1 MYLKKL
7 KMVGFKSFIN
17 PTEIEFTNKITG
29 VVGPNGSGKSNIV
42 DAIRWVLG
50 EQSVKSLRGD
60 GSMSDVIFSG
70 SKSRKPAS
78 FASVELV
85 FDNKDRY
92 LNMDSDDVLI
102 KRTIYKSG
110 ENEYQINNA
119 KCRLK
124 DITDLF
130 TDTGASKESFN
141 IISQGDIGN
150 ILSSK
155 AEDRRIIFEDA
166 AGVLKY
172 KKRKEE
178 AFRKLS
184 KTNDNLVRVNDII
197 LENEER
203 LAPLKEQSDKAK
215 IYIKNKEELESKE
228 VALIVSDIDEYNYT
242 YKDSKEKIEELKSK
256 ISEILSNS
264 STEQAKIEE
273 IKTKINDLN
282 NDLYLKQQEL
292 VKVSTNVERLSGEKN
307 LKLERSKYE
316 ADDIKLHDNILS
328 LKEQLLSIDNE
339 IDILN
344 KNLKID
350 EDSNN
355 NLSKELESISLEID
369 KLDKHKAITINNL
382 NSKIRERETLKSKK
396 TALENEIEN
405 NSLLPYAVRNILNNP
420 KLLGI
425 EGVVGKLFETEEKYV
440 LPIDTALGFSASNII
455 TETEKNAEDAVDY
468 LKSNKL
474 GRATFY
480 PLSVIKAKNI
490 DLESYNKIKFDDSF
504 VDIASN
510 LIKYDMKYK
519 NVMQYLLGNVI
530 VMKDLESAN
539 RISKVINNKYKI
551 VTLDGDIVSP
561 GGSITGG
568 SIKNKNSIL
577 NSKYELEE
585 IIQKLNKS
593 TEELTILEDNINVID
608 EKYSNLD
615 KKKNDILVKINS
627 NSIILKDRNNK
638 MEELN
643 LRKASITSELNSNM
657 NVVNNVLTNEEEEIL
672 NKYYE
677 ENLKKE
683 NLSVEIEEIVKKL
696 DKTKDELSTYETN
709 LKIDN
714 GDYNKY
720 QDELKKNEIL
730 VSKLDVKLDNLLN
743 ILSEDYSITYEKA
756 KANYILEDDKEET
769 RDKVNK
775 LKREIRA
782 LGEVNVSSIEEYEKV
797 NERYTFLNSQ
807 REDLLKAK
815 DMLLDIINQMDEVM
829 KEKLIETF
837 KLVQVE
843 FKNTFRKLFGGGDAE
858 LKMTDPNNLLETGID
873 IIALPPGKKLT
884 SISLLS
890 GGEKTLTAI
899 ALLFAILRVRPVPF
913 CVLDE
918 VEAALDEVN
927 VDNFGKYLS
936 EYKDKTE
943 FIVITHKKKT
953 MEYADVLY
961 GITMQESGVSKL
973 VSVKLEKI
981 KKKKKVCLTYFF

>member
-7 KMVGFKSFIN
+7 KMIGFKSFIN
-17 PTEIEFTNKITG
+17 PTEIEFTSKITG

-70 SKSRKPAS
+70 SKTRKGAS
-78 FASVELV
+78 FATVILT
-85 FDNKDRY
+85 FDNTDRY
-92 LNMDSDDVLI
+92 LKIDSDEVLI

-119 KCRLK
+119 KCS
-124 DITDLF
+124 
-130 TDTGASKESFN
+130 SKESFN

-197 LENEER
+197 MENEER

-256 ISEILSNS
+256 ISEVLSNS

-273 IKTKINDLN
+273 IKTKINNLN
-282 NDLYLKQQEL
+282 NELYIKQQDL

-307 LKLERSKYE
+307 LKIERSKYE
-316 ADDIKLHDNILS
+316 SDDLKLHDNILS

-339 IDILN
+339 IDLLN
-344 KNLKID
+344 KNLEID
-350 EDSNN
+350 EKNN
-355 NLSKELESISLEID
+355 KELSKELEMISSNLD
-369 KLDKHKAITINNL
+369 KLDKNKAVTINEL
-382 NSKIRERETLKSKK
+382 NTKIREREILKSKK
-396 TALENEIEN
+396 NSLENEIEN
-405 NSLLPYAVRNILNNP
+405 NTLLPYGVRNVLNNP
-420 KLLGI
+420 KLIGI
-425 EGVVGKLFETEEKYV
+425 EGVVGKLFETEEKFV
-440 LPIDTALGFSASNII
+440 LPIDTALGFTASNII
-455 TETEKNAEDAVDY
+455 TNTVENAEDAVKY
-468 LKSNKL
+468 LKSNNL
-474 GRATFY
+474 GKATFY
-480 PLSVIKAKNI
+480 PLSVIKARNI
-490 DLESYNKIKFDDSF
+490 DSESYEKIKFDDNF
-504 VDIASN
+504 IDIASN
-510 LIKYDMKYK
+510 LIKYDIKYK
-519 NVMQYLLGNVI
+519 NVMQNLLGNVI
-530 VMKDLESAN
+530 VMKDLQSAN
-539 RISKVINNKYKI
+539 KISKLINNKYKI
-551 VTLDGDIVSP
+551 VTLDGDIVNP

-568 SIKNKNSIL
+568 SNKNKNSIL
-577 NSKYELEE
+577 NIKYELEDV
-585 IIQKLNKS
+585 IQKINKNQND
-593 TEELTILEDNINVID
+593 LAILEDNINVID
-608 EKYSNLD
+608 GKYSLLD
-615 KKKNDILVKINS
+615 KKKNEILIKINS
-627 NSIILKDRNNK
+627 NSILLKERNNK
-638 MEELN
+638 KEELN
-643 LRKASITSELNSNM
+643 IRKESINSELTSNL
-657 NVVNNVLTNEEEEIL
+657 NVINNVLTNEEEEVI

-683 NLSVEIEEIVKKL
+683 KLEVEIDELYKNIEKI
-696 DKTKDELSTYETN
+696 KDELSTYETN

-720 QDELKKNEIL
+720 QDELKKNEII

-769 RDKVNK
+769 RDKVNR

-807 REDLLKAK
+807 KEDLLNAK

-829 KEKLIETF
+829 KEKLLETF

-843 FKNTFRKLFGGGDAE
+843 FKDTFKKLFGGGDAE
-858 LKMTDPNNLLETGID
+858 LKLTDPNNLLETGID

-899 ALLFAILRVRPVPF
+899 ALLFSILKIRPVPF

-973 VSVKLEKI
+973 VSVKLEEI
-981 KKKKKVCLTYFF
+981 K

>member
-350 EDSNN
+350 EDSNS

-683 NLSVEIEEIVKKL
+683 KLSVEIEEIVKKL

-829 KEKLIETF
+829 KEKLVETF

-973 VSVKLEKI
+973 VSVKLEEI
-981 KKKKKVCLTYFF
+981 KQ

>member
-17 PTEIEFTNKITG
+17 PTEIEFTNEITG

-42 DAIRWVLG
+42 DAVRWVLG

-70 SKSRKPAS
+70 SKTRKPAS
-78 FASVELV
+78 FASVQLT
-85 FDNKDRY
+85 FDNSDKY
-92 LNMDSDDVLI
+92 LNIDTDEVLI

-178 AFRKLS
+178 ALRKLS

-197 LENEER
+197 MENEER

-215 IYIKNKEELESKE
+215 VYVKDKEELESKE
-228 VALIVSDIDEYNYT
+228 IALIVSDIDEFNIT

-256 ISEILSNS
+256 ISEVLSTS
-264 STEQAKIEE
+264 SIEQAKIEE
-273 IKTKINDLN
+273 IKTKVN
-282 NDLYLKQQEL
+282 NLTQDLYNKQQEL
-292 VKVSTNVERLSGEKN
+292 IKVSANVERYQGEKN
-307 LKLERSKYE
+307 LVNERSKYE
-316 ADDIKLHDNILS
+316 SDNMKLHDNILS

-339 IDILN
+339 IDSLTKTLEIDDNNNKDLS
-344 KNLKID
+344 KNLD
-350 EDSNN
+350 EIVG
-355 NLSKELESISLEID
+355 ELD
-369 KLDKHKAITINNL
+369 KLDKQKASTINNL
-382 NSKIRERETLKSKK
+382 NSKIREISVLKSKK
-396 TALENEIEN
+396 ESLENEIEN
-405 NSLLPYAVRNILNNP
+405 NSLLPYAVRNVINNP

-440 LPIDTALGFSASNII
+440 LPIDTALGYSSSYIV
-455 TETEKNAEDAVDY
+455 TENESNAEDAVSY
-468 LKSNKL
+468 LKENKL

-480 PLSVIKAKNI
+480 PLSVIKARNI
-490 DLESYNKIKFDDSF
+490 DLESYNKIKFDDNF
-504 VDIASN
+504 VDVASN

-519 NVMQYLLGNVI
+519 NIMQNLLGNVI
-530 VMKDLESAN
+530 VMKDLNSADK
-539 RISKVINNKYKI
+539 ISKVINNKYKI
-551 VTLDGDIVSP
+551 VTLDGDIVNP

-568 SIKNKNSIL
+568 SVKSKSSIL

-585 IIQKLNKS
+585 VIQKLSKNQND
-593 TEELTILEDNINVID
+593 LTILEDSINIID
-608 EKYSNLD
+608 EKYSGLD
-615 KKKNDILVKINS
+615 KKKNDILSSINT
-627 NSIILKDRNNK
+627 NSILLKERNNK
-638 MEELN
+638 KDELN
-643 LRKASITSELNSNM
+643 IKKASIMSELKANENTI
-657 NVVNNVLTNEEEEIL
+657 NNILSNEEEEIL

-677 ENLKKE
+677 EKQKQDNL
-683 NLSVEIEEIVKKL
+683 NIEIEELLKTI
-696 DKTKDELSTYETN
+696 DKTKTELETYETN
-709 LKIDN
+709 LKVDN

-720 QDELKKNEIL
+720 QDELKKNEIT

-756 KANYILEDDKEET
+756 KANYILEDDKERVRTE
-769 RDKVNK
+769 VNK
-775 LKREIRA
+775 LKREIRS

-807 REDLLKAK
+807 KDDLLHAK
-815 DMLLDIINQMDEVM
+815 DMLLDIIDQMDEIM
-829 KEKLIETF
+829 REKFVETF

-843 FKNTFRKLFGGGDAE
+843 FKDIFRKLFGGGDAE
-858 LKMTDPNNLLETGID
+858 LKLTDPNNILETGIE
-873 IIALPPGKKLT
+873 IVALPPGKKLT

-899 ALLFAILRVRPVPF
+899 ALLFSILKIRPVPF
-913 CVLDE
+913 CILDE

-936 EYKDKTE
+936 SYKDKTE
-943 FIVITHKKKT
+943 FIIITHKKKT

-973 VSVKLEKI
+973 VSVKLEEI
-981 KKKKKVCLTYFF
+981 K

>member
-683 NLSVEIEEIVKKL
+683 KLSVEIEEIVKKL

-973 VSVKLEKI
+973 VSVKLEEI
-981 KKKKKVCLTYFF
+981 K

>member
-1 MYLKKL
+1 MYLKSIKSH
-7 KMVGFKSFIN
+7 GFKSFADV
-17 PTEIEFTNKITG
+17 IELDIKDGITG

-42 DAIRWVLG
+42 DAVKWVLG
-50 EQSVKSLRGD
+50 EQSLKALRGANN
-60 GSMSDVIFSG
+60 MSDIIFAG
-70 SKSRKPAS
+70 SKSRNAMNR
-78 FASVELV
+78 AYVALT
-85 FDNKDRY
+85 FDNSDHY
-92 LNMDSDDVLI
+92 LNTEYDTVEI
-102 KRTIYKSG
+102 KRVLYKTG
-110 ENEYQINNA
+110 DNEYYINNA
-119 KCRLK
+119 KARLK

-130 TDTGASKESFN
+130 IDSGAGKESFN

-197 LENEER
+197 MENEER

-256 ISEILSNS
+256 ISEVLSNS

-273 IKTKINDLN
+273 IKTKINNLN
-282 NDLYLKQQEL
+282 NELYIKQQDL

-307 LKLERSKYE
+307 LKIERSKYE
-316 ADDIKLHDNILS
+316 SDDLKLHDNILS

-339 IDILN
+339 IDLLN
-344 KNLKID
+344 KNLEID
-350 EDSNN
+350 EKNN
-355 NLSKELESISLEID
+355 KELSKELEMISSNLD
-369 KLDKHKAITINNL
+369 KLDKNKAVTINEL
-382 NSKIRERETLKSKK
+382 NTKIREREILKSKK
-396 TALENEIEN
+396 NSLENEIEN
-405 NSLLPYAVRNILNNP
+405 NTLLPYGVRNVLNNP
-420 KLLGI
+420 KLIGI
-425 EGVVGKLFETEEKYV
+425 EGVVGKLFETEEKFV
-440 LPIDTALGFSASNII
+440 LPIDTALGFTASNII
-455 TETEKNAEDAVDY
+455 TNTVENAEDAVKY
-468 LKSNKL
+468 LKSNNL
-474 GRATFY
+474 GKATFY
-480 PLSVIKAKNI
+480 PLSVIKARNI
-490 DLESYNKIKFDDSF
+490 DSESYEKIKFDDNF
-504 VDIASN
+504 IDIASN
-510 LIKYDMKYK
+510 LIKYDIKYK
-519 NVMQYLLGNVI
+519 NVMQNLLGNVI
-530 VMKDLESAN
+530 VMKDLQSAN
-539 RISKVINNKYKI
+539 KISKLINNKYKI
-551 VTLDGDIVSP
+551 VTLDGDIVNP

-568 SIKNKNSIL
+568 SNKNKNSIL
-577 NSKYELEE
+577 NIKYELEDV
-585 IIQKLNKS
+585 IQKINKNQND
-593 TEELTILEDNINVID
+593 LAILEDNINVID
-608 EKYSNLD
+608 GKYSLLD
-615 KKKNDILVKINS
+615 KKKNEILIKINS
-627 NSIILKDRNNK
+627 NSILLKERNNK
-638 MEELN
+638 KEELN
-643 LRKASITSELNSNM
+643 IRKESINSELTSNL
-657 NVVNNVLTNEEEEIL
+657 NVINNVLTNEEEEVI

-683 NLSVEIEEIVKKL
+683 KLEVEIDELYKNIEKI
-696 DKTKDELSTYETN
+696 KDELSTYETN

-720 QDELKKNEIL
+720 QDELKKNEII

-769 RDKVNK
+769 RDKVNR

-807 REDLLKAK
+807 KEDLLNAK

-829 KEKLIETF
+829 KEKLLETF

-843 FKNTFRKLFGGGDAE
+843 FKDTFKKLFGGGDAE
-858 LKMTDPNNLLETGID
+858 LKLTDPNNLLETGID

-899 ALLFAILRVRPVPF
+899 ALLFSILKIRPVPF

-973 VSVKLEKI
+973 VSVKLEEI
-981 KKKKKVCLTYFF
+981 K

>member
-17 PTEIEFTNKITG
+17 PTEIEFTNEITG

-42 DAIRWVLG
+42 DAVRWVLG

-70 SKSRKPAS
+70 SKTRKPAS
-78 FASVELV
+78 FASVQLT
-85 FDNKDRY
+85 FDNSDKY
-92 LNMDSDDVLI
+92 LNIDTDEVLI

-178 AFRKLS
+178 ALRKLS

-197 LENEER
+197 MENEER

-215 IYIKNKEELESKE
+215 IYVKDKEELESKE
-228 VALIVSDIDEYNYT
+228 IALIVSDIDEYNIT

-256 ISEILSNS
+256 ISEVLSTS
-264 STEQAKIEE
+264 SIEQAKIEE
-273 IKTKINDLN
+273 IKTKVNDLTQ
-282 NDLYLKQQEL
+282 DLYNKQQEL
-292 VKVSTNVERLSGEKN
+292 IKVSANVERYQGEKN
-307 LKLERSKYE
+307 LVNERSKYE
-316 ADDIKLHDNILS
+316 SDNMKLHDNILS

-339 IDILN
+339 IDSLTKTLEIDDNNNKDLS
-344 KNLKID
+344 KNLD
-350 EDSNN
+350 EIVG
-355 NLSKELESISLEID
+355 ELD
-369 KLDKHKAITINNL
+369 KLDKQKASTINNL
-382 NSKIRERETLKSKK
+382 NSKIREISILKSKK
-396 TALENEIEN
+396 ESLENEIEN
-405 NSLLPYAVRNILNNP
+405 NSLLPYAVRNVINNP

-440 LPIDTALGFSASNII
+440 LPIDTALGYSSSYIV
-455 TETEKNAEDAVDY
+455 TENESNAEDAVSY
-468 LKSNKL
+468 LKENKL

-480 PLSVIKAKNI
+480 PLSVIKARNI
-490 DLESYNKIKFDDSF
+490 DLESYNKIKFDDNF
-504 VDIASN
+504 VDVASN

-519 NVMQYLLGNVI
+519 NIMQNLLGNVI
-530 VMKDLESAN
+530 VMKDLNSAN
-539 RISKVINNKYKI
+539 KISKVINNKYKI
-551 VTLDGDIVSP
+551 VTLDGDIVNP

-568 SIKNKNSIL
+568 SVKSKSSIL

-585 IIQKLNKS
+585 VIQKLSKNQND
-593 TEELTILEDNINVID
+593 LTILEDSINIID
-608 EKYSNLD
+608 EKYSGLD
-615 KKKNDILVKINS
+615 KKKNDILSSINT
-627 NSIILKDRNNK
+627 NSILLKERNNK
-638 MEELN
+638 KDELN
-643 LRKASITSELNSNM
+643 IKKASIMSELKANENTI
-657 NVVNNVLTNEEEEIL
+657 NNVLSNEEEEIL

-677 ENLKKE
+677 EKQKQDNL
-683 NLSVEIEEIVKKL
+683 NIEIEELLKTI
-696 DKTKDELSTYETN
+696 DKTKTELETYETN

-720 QDELKKNEIL
+720 QDELKKNEIT

-743 ILSEDYSITYEKA
+743 ILCEDYSITYEKA
-756 KANYILEDDKEET
+756 KANYILEDDKERVRTE
-769 RDKVNK
+769 VNK
-775 LKREIRA
+775 LKREIRS

-807 REDLLKAK
+807 KDDLLHAK
-815 DMLLDIINQMDEVM
+815 DMLLDIIDQMDEIM
-829 KEKLIETF
+829 REKFVETF

-843 FKNTFRKLFGGGDAE
+843 FKDIFRKLFGGGDAE
-858 LKMTDPNNLLETGID
+858 LKLTDPNNILETGIE
-873 IIALPPGKKLT
+873 IVALPPGKKLT

-899 ALLFAILRVRPVPF
+899 ALLFSILKIRPVPF
-913 CVLDE
+913 CILDE

-936 EYKDKTE
+936 SYKDKTE
-943 FIVITHKKKT
+943 FIIITHKKKT

-973 VSVKLEKI
+973 VSVKLEEI
-981 KKKKKVCLTYFF
+981 K

>member
-7 KMVGFKSFIN
+7 KMIGFKSFIN
-17 PTEIEFTNKITG
+17 PTEIEFTSKITG

-70 SKSRKPAS
+70 SKTRKGAS
-78 FASVELV
+78 FATVILT
-85 FDNKDRY
+85 FDNTDRY
-92 LNMDSDDVLI
+92 LKIDSDEVLI

-124 DITDLF
+124 DILDLF

-184 KTNDNLVRVNDII
+184 KTNDNLIRVNDII
-197 LENEER
+197 MENEER

-256 ISEILSNS
+256 ISEVLSNS

-273 IKTKINDLN
+273 IKAKINNLN
-282 NDLYLKQQEL
+282 NELYIKQQDL

-307 LKLERSKYE
+307 LKIERSKYE
-316 ADDIKLHDNILS
+316 SDDLKLHDNILS

-339 IDILN
+339 IDLLN
-344 KNLKID
+344 KNLEID
-350 EDSNN
+350 EKNN
-355 NLSKELESISLEID
+355 KELSKELEMISSNLD
-369 KLDKHKAITINNL
+369 KLDKNKAVTINEL
-382 NSKIRERETLKSKK
+382 NTKIREREILKSKK
-396 TALENEIEN
+396 NSLENEIEN
-405 NSLLPYAVRNILNNP
+405 NTLLPYGVRNVLNNP
-420 KLLGI
+420 KLIGI
-425 EGVVGKLFETEEKYV
+425 EGVVGKLFETEEKFV
-440 LPIDTALGFSASNII
+440 LPIDTALGFTASNII
-455 TETEKNAEDAVDY
+455 TNTVENAEDAVKY
-468 LKSNKL
+468 LKSNNL
-474 GRATFY
+474 GKATFY
-480 PLSVIKAKNI
+480 PLSVIKARNI
-490 DLESYNKIKFDDSF
+490 DSESYEKIKFDDNF
-504 VDIASN
+504 IDIASN
-510 LIKYDMKYK
+510 LIKYDIKYK
-519 NVMQYLLGNVI
+519 NVMQNLLGNVI
-530 VMKDLESAN
+530 VMKDLQSAN
-539 RISKVINNKYKI
+539 KISKLINNKYKI
-551 VTLDGDIVSP
+551 VTLDGDIVNP

-568 SIKNKNSIL
+568 SNKNKNSIL
-577 NSKYELEE
+577 NIKYELEDV
-585 IIQKLNKS
+585 IQKINKNQND
-593 TEELTILEDNINVID
+593 LTILEDNINVID
-608 EKYSNLD
+608 GKYSSLD
-615 KKKNDILVKINS
+615 KKKNEILIKINS
-627 NSIILKDRNNK
+627 NSILLKERNNK
-638 MEELN
+638 KEELN
-643 LRKASITSELNSNM
+643 IRKESINSELTSNL
-657 NVVNNVLTNEEEEIL
+657 NVINNVLTNEEEEVI

-683 NLSVEIEEIVKKL
+683 KLEVEIDELYKNIEKI
-696 DKTKDELSTYETN
+696 KDELSTYETN

-720 QDELKKNEIL
+720 QDELKKNEII

-769 RDKVNK
+769 RDKVNR

-807 REDLLKAK
+807 KEDLLHAK

-829 KEKLIETF
+829 KEKLLETF
-837 KLVQVE
+837 ILVQVE
-843 FKNTFRKLFGGGDAE
+843 FKDTFKKLFGGGDAE
-858 LKMTDPNNLLETGID
+858 LKLTDPNNLLETGID

-899 ALLFAILRVRPVPF
+899 ALLFSILKIRPVPF

-973 VSVKLEKI
+973 VSVKLEEI
-981 KKKKKVCLTYFF
+981 K

>member
-17 PTEIEFTNKITG
+17 PTEIEFTDRITG

-42 DAIRWVLG
+42 DAVRWVLG

-60 GSMSDVIFSG
+60 GAMSDVIFSG
-70 SKSRKPAS
+70 SKTRNAAS
-78 FASVELV
+78 FAAVQLT
-85 FDNKDRY
+85 FDNTDRY
-92 LNMDSDDVLI
+92 LAIDCDEVLI

-124 DITDLF
+124 DIIDLF

-178 AFRKLS
+178 ALRKLS

-215 IYIKNKEELESKE
+215 IYIKNKEQLENIE
-228 VALIVSDIDEYNYT
+228 VALVVSDIDEYNFT
-242 YKDSKEKIEELKSK
+242 YKEAKEKIEELKSK
-256 ISEILSNS
+256 ISKILSTS

-273 IKTKINDLN
+273 IKTKINKLN

-292 VKVSTNVERLSGEKN
+292 VKVSANTEKLQGEKN
-307 LKLERSKYE
+307 LVSERSKYDS
-316 ADDIKLHDNILS
+316 DDLKLHNNILS
-328 LKEQLLSIDNE
+328 LKEELLNIENE
-339 IDILN
+339 IELVN
-344 KNLKID
+344 KNLEID
-350 EDSNN
+350 ESNN
-355 NLSKELESISLEID
+355 KELAKNLEDISNNITKLENE
-369 KLDKHKAITINNL
+369 KNSTITNL
-382 NSKIRERETLKSKK
+382 NSKIRELSVLKSRKE
-396 TALENEIEN
+396 TLENEIEN
-405 NSLLPYAVRNILNNP
+405 NTLLPAAVRSVINNP
-420 KLLGI
+420 KLMGI
-425 EGVVGKLFETEEKYV
+425 EGVLGKLFETDERYV
-440 LPIDTALGFSASNII
+440 LPIDTALGFASSYIVTNN
-455 TETEKNAEDAVDY
+455 TENAEEAVSY
-468 LKSNKL
+468 LKNNNL

-480 PLSVIKAKNI
+480 PLSVIKARNI
-490 DLESYNKIKFDDSF
+490 DLESYEKIKFDDNF

-510 LIKYDMKYK
+510 LIKYDIKYK
-519 NVMQYLLGNVI
+519 NVMQNLLGNVI
-530 VMKDLESAN
+530 VMKNLNSAN
-539 RISKVINNKYKI
+539 KISKVINNKYKI
-551 VTLDGDIVSP
+551 VTLDGDIVNP

-568 SIKNKNSIL
+568 SAKNKNSIL
-577 NSKYELEE
+577 NIRYDLEE
-585 IIQKLNKS
+585 VIKKISRLQN
-593 TEELTILEDNINVID
+593 ELSVLEDNINIID
-608 EKYSNLD
+608 EKYSSFNR
-615 KKKNDILVKINS
+615 KKNDLLSNINT
-627 NSIILKDRNNK
+627 NSLILKERNNK
-638 MEELN
+638 KEELE
-643 LRKASITSELNSNM
+643 LRKISINSELNSNQ
-657 NVVNNVLTNEEEEIL
+657 NTINNVLSNEEEEIL
-672 NKYYE
+672 NKYYQEKQKQE
-677 ENLKKE
+677 ELNI
-683 NLSVEIEEIVKKL
+683 EIEEIL
-696 DKTKDELSTYETN
+696 KTIEKTNDELSMYETN

-720 QDELKKNEIL
+720 QDELKKNEII

-743 ILSEDYSITYEKA
+743 ILNEDYSLTYEKA
-756 KANYILEDDKEET
+756 KASYILEEDKEIARNT
-769 RDKVNK
+769 VNK
-775 LKREIRA
+775 LKREIRS

-797 NERYTFLNSQ
+797 NERYTFLTTQ
-807 REDLLKAK
+807 KEDLLHAK
-815 DMLLDIINQMDEVM
+815 DMLLDIISQMDEVM
-829 KEKLIETF
+829 KERLLETF

-843 FKNTFRKLFGGGDAE
+843 FKDTFKKLFGGGDAE
-858 LKMTDPNNLLETGID
+858 LKFTDPNNLLETGID
-873 IIALPPGKKLT
+873 IVALPPGKKLT
-884 SISLLS
+884 SITLLS

-913 CVLDE
+913 CILDE

-936 EYKDKTE
+936 TYKDRTE
-943 FIVITHKKKT
+943 FIIITHKKKT

-973 VSVKLEKI
+973 VSVKLEDI
-981 KKKKKVCLTYFF
+981 K

>member
-973 VSVKLEKI
+973 VSVKLEEI
-981 KKKKKVCLTYFF
+981 KQ

>member
-490 DLESYNKIKFDDSF
+490 DLDSYNKIKFDDSF

-683 NLSVEIEEIVKKL
+683 KLSVEIEEIVKKL

-829 KEKLIETF
+829 KEKLVETF

-973 VSVKLEKI
+973 VSVKLEEI
-981 KKKKKVCLTYFF
+981 KQ

>member
-683 NLSVEIEEIVKKL
+683 KLSVEIEEIVKKL

-973 VSVKLEKI
+973 VSVKLEEI
-981 KKKKKVCLTYFF
+981 KQ

>member
-17 PTEIEFTNKITG
+17 PTEIEFTNEITG

-42 DAIRWVLG
+42 DAVRWVLG

-70 SKSRKPAS
+70 SKTRKPAS
-78 FASVELV
+78 FASVQLT
-85 FDNKDRY
+85 FDNSDKY
-92 LNMDSDDVLI
+92 LNIDTDEVLI

-178 AFRKLS
+178 ALRKLS

-197 LENEER
+197 MENEER

-215 IYIKNKEELESKE
+215 IYVKDKEELESKE
-228 VALIVSDIDEYNYT
+228 IALIVSDIDEFNIT

-256 ISEILSNS
+256 ISEVLSTS
-264 STEQAKIEE
+264 SIEQAKIEE
-273 IKTKINDLN
+273 IKTKVNDLTQ
-282 NDLYLKQQEL
+282 DLYNKQQEL
-292 VKVSTNVERLSGEKN
+292 IKVSANVERYQGEKN
-307 LKLERSKYE
+307 LVNERSKYE
-316 ADDIKLHDNILS
+316 SDNMKLHDNILS

-339 IDILN
+339 IDSLTKTLEIDDNNNKDLS
-344 KNLKID
+344 KNLD
-350 EDSNN
+350 EIVG
-355 NLSKELESISLEID
+355 ELD
-369 KLDKHKAITINNL
+369 KLDKQKASTINNL
-382 NSKIRERETLKSKK
+382 NSKIREISILKSKK
-396 TALENEIEN
+396 ESLENEIEN
-405 NSLLPYAVRNILNNP
+405 NSLLPYAVRNVINNP

-440 LPIDTALGFSASNII
+440 LPIDTALGYSSSYIV
-455 TETEKNAEDAVDY
+455 TENESNAEDAVSY
-468 LKSNKL
+468 LKENKL

-480 PLSVIKAKNI
+480 PLSVIKARNI
-490 DLESYNKIKFDDSF
+490 DLESYNKIKFDDNF
-504 VDIASN
+504 VDVASN

-519 NVMQYLLGNVI
+519 NIMQNLLGNVI
-530 VMKDLESAN
+530 VMKDLNSAN
-539 RISKVINNKYKI
+539 KISKVINNKYKI
-551 VTLDGDIVSP
+551 VTLDGDIVNP

-568 SIKNKNSIL
+568 SVKSKSSIL

-585 IIQKLNKS
+585 VIQKLSKNQND
-593 TEELTILEDNINVID
+593 LTILEDSINIID
-608 EKYSNLD
+608 EKYSGLD
-615 KKKNDILVKINS
+615 KKKNDILSSINT
-627 NSIILKDRNNK
+627 NSILLKERNNK
-638 MEELN
+638 KDELN
-643 LRKASITSELNSNM
+643 IKKASIMSELKANENTI
-657 NVVNNVLTNEEEEIL
+657 NNVLSNEEEEIL

-677 ENLKKE
+677 EKQKQDNL
-683 NLSVEIEEIVKKL
+683 NIEIEELLKTI
-696 DKTKDELSTYETN
+696 DKTKTELETYETN
-709 LKIDN
+709 LKVDN

-720 QDELKKNEIL
+720 QDELKKNEII

-756 KANYILEDDKEET
+756 KANYILEDDKERVRTE
-769 RDKVNK
+769 VNK
-775 LKREIRA
+775 LKREIRS

-807 REDLLKAK
+807 KDDLLHAK
-815 DMLLDIINQMDEVM
+815 DMLLDIIDQMDEIM
-829 KEKLIETF
+829 REKFIETF

-843 FKNTFRKLFGGGDAE
+843 FKDIFRKLFGGGDAE
-858 LKMTDPNNLLETGID
+858 LKLTDPNNILETGIE
-873 IIALPPGKKLT
+873 IVALPPGKKLT

-899 ALLFAILRVRPVPF
+899 ALLFSILKIRPVPF
-913 CVLDE
+913 CILDE

-936 EYKDKTE
+936 SYKDKTE
-943 FIVITHKKKT
+943 FIIITHKKKT

-973 VSVKLEKI
+973 VSVKLEEI
-981 KKKKKVCLTYFF
+981 K

>member
-7 KMVGFKSFIN
+7 KMIGFKSFIN
-17 PTEIEFTNKITG
+17 PTEIEFTDKITG

-70 SKSRKPAS
+70 SKTRKAAS
-78 FASVELV
+78 FASVILT
-85 FDNKDRY
+85 FDNTDRY
-92 LNMDSDDVLI
+92 LKIDTDEVLI

-124 DITDLF
+124 DILDLF

-178 AFRKLS
+178 ALRKLS

-197 LENEER
+197 TENEER

-215 IYIKNKEELESKE
+215 IYIKNKEELESRE
-228 VALIVSDIDEYNYT
+228 VALIVSDIDEFNYT
-242 YKDSKEKIEELKSK
+242 YKNAKEKIDELKSK
-256 ISEILSNS
+256 ISELLTNS
-264 STEQAKIEE
+264 STEQAKIEK
-273 IKTKINDLN
+273 IKSKINDLN
-282 NDLYLKQQEL
+282 TELYTKQQEL

-307 LKLERSKYE
+307 LISERSKYE
-316 ADDIKLHDNILS
+316 ADDLKLHDNILS
-328 LKEQLLSIDNE
+328 LKEQILSIDNE
-339 IDILN
+339 LDILN
-344 KNLKID
+344 KNLEID
-350 EDSNN
+350 ENN
-355 NLSKELESISLEID
+355 NKELSNELEKVSEELN
-369 KLDKHKAITINNL
+369 KLDKNKASTISEL
-382 NSKIRERETLKSKK
+382 NSKIREREMLKSRKV
-396 TALENEIEN
+396 TLENEIEN
-405 NSLLPYAVRNILNNP
+405 NSLLPYAVRNVLNNP

-440 LPIDTALGFSASNII
+440 IPIDIALGYSASNIV
-455 TETEKNAEDAVDY
+455 TNTVENAEDAVNY
-468 LKSNKL
+468 LKSNNL

-490 DLESYNKIKFDDSF
+490 DLETYNKIKFDDNF
-504 VDIASN
+504 IDIASN
-510 LIKYDMKYK
+510 LIKYDIKYK
-519 NVMQYLLGNVI
+519 NVMQNLLGNVI
-530 VMKDLESAN
+530 IMKDLSSAN

-551 VTLDGDIVSP
+551 VTLEGDIVNP

-568 SIKNKNSIL
+568 SSKNKNSIL

-585 IIQKLNKS
+585 VIKKLNKS
-593 TEELTILEDNINVID
+593 ENDLSIIEDNINVID

-615 KKKNDILVKINS
+615 KKRNDILIKINS
-627 NSIILKDRNNK
+627 NSVILKERNNK
-638 MEELN
+638 KEELD
-643 LRKASITSELNSNM
+643 LRKKSINLELNSNM
-657 NVVNNVLTNEEEEIL
+657 NTVNNVLSNEEEEII

-677 ENLKKE
+677 ENLKKD
-683 NLSVEIEEIVKKL
+683 NLNVEIEEVLKQL
-696 DKTKDELSTYETN
+696 EKTKDELSTYETN

-743 ILSEDYSITYEKA
+743 ILSEEYSMTYEKA
-756 KANYILEDDKEET
+756 KANYILEDDKDTT
-769 RDKVNK
+769 RDIVNK

-807 REDLLKAK
+807 KEDLLNAK

-829 KEKLIETF
+829 KEKLVETF
-837 KLVQVE
+837 KLVQIE
-843 FKNTFRKLFGGGDAE
+843 FRETFRKLFGGGDAE
-858 LKMTDPNNLLETGID
+858 LKLTDPNNLLETGID
-873 IIALPPGKKLT
+873 IVALPPGKKLT

-899 ALLFAILRVRPVPF
+899 ALLFSILKIRPVPF

-973 VSVKLEKI
+973 VSVKLEEI
-981 KKKKKVCLTYFF
+981 KN

>member
-683 NLSVEIEEIVKKL
+683 KLSVEIEEIVKKL

-829 KEKLIETF
+829 KEKLVETF

-973 VSVKLEKI
+973 VSVKLEEI
-981 KKKKKVCLTYFF
+981 KQ

>member
-17 PTEIEFTNKITG
+17 PTEIEFTNEITG

-42 DAIRWVLG
+42 DAVRWVLG

-70 SKSRKPAS
+70 SKTRKPAS
-78 FASVELV
+78 FASVQLT
-85 FDNKDRY
+85 FDNSDKY
-92 LNMDSDDVLI
+92 LNIDTDEVLI

-178 AFRKLS
+178 ALRKLS

-197 LENEER
+197 MENEER

-215 IYIKNKEELESKE
+215 IYVKDKEELESKE
-228 VALIVSDIDEYNYT
+228 IALIVSDIDEFNIT

-256 ISEILSNS
+256 ISEVLSTS
-264 STEQAKIEE
+264 SIEQAKIEE
-273 IKTKINDLN
+273 IKTKVNDLTQ
-282 NDLYLKQQEL
+282 DLYNKQQEL
-292 VKVSTNVERLSGEKN
+292 IKVSANVERYQGEKN
-307 LKLERSKYE
+307 LVNERSKYE
-316 ADDIKLHDNILS
+316 SDNMKLHDNILS

-339 IDILN
+339 IDSLTKTLEIDDNNNKDLS
-344 KNLKID
+344 KNLD
-350 EDSNN
+350 EIVG
-355 NLSKELESISLEID
+355 ELD
-369 KLDKHKAITINNL
+369 KLDKQKASTINNL
-382 NSKIRERETLKSKK
+382 NSKIREISILKSKK
-396 TALENEIEN
+396 ESLENEIEN
-405 NSLLPYAVRNILNNP
+405 NSLLPYAVRNVINNP

-440 LPIDTALGFSASNII
+440 LPIDTALGYSSSYIV
-455 TETEKNAEDAVDY
+455 TENESNAEDAVSY
-468 LKSNKL
+468 LKENKL

-480 PLSVIKAKNI
+480 PLSVIKARNI
-490 DLESYNKIKFDDSF
+490 DLESYNKIKFDDNF
-504 VDIASN
+504 VDVASN

-519 NVMQYLLGNVI
+519 NIMQNLLGNVI
-530 VMKDLESAN
+530 VMKDLNSAN
-539 RISKVINNKYKI
+539 KISKVINNKYKI
-551 VTLDGDIVSP
+551 VTLDGDIVNP

-568 SIKNKNSIL
+568 SVKSKSSIL

-585 IIQKLNKS
+585 VIQKLSKNQND
-593 TEELTILEDNINVID
+593 LTILEDSINIID
-608 EKYSNLD
+608 EKYSGLD
-615 KKKNDILVKINS
+615 KKKNDILSSINT
-627 NSIILKDRNNK
+627 NSILLKERNNK
-638 MEELN
+638 KDELN
-643 LRKASITSELNSNM
+643 IKKASIMSELKANENTI
-657 NVVNNVLTNEEEEIL
+657 NNILSNEEEEIL

-677 ENLKKE
+677 EKQKQDNL
-683 NLSVEIEEIVKKL
+683 NIEIEELLKTI
-696 DKTKDELSTYETN
+696 DKTKTELETYETN
-709 LKIDN
+709 LKVDN

-720 QDELKKNEIL
+720 QDELKKNEIT

-756 KANYILEDDKEET
+756 KANYILEDDKERVRTE
-769 RDKVNK
+769 VNK
-775 LKREIRA
+775 LKREIRS

-807 REDLLKAK
+807 KDDLLHAK
-815 DMLLDIINQMDEVM
+815 DMLLDIIDQMDEIM
-829 KEKLIETF
+829 REKFVETF

-843 FKNTFRKLFGGGDAE
+843 FKDIFRKLFGGGDAE
-858 LKMTDPNNLLETGID
+858 LKLTDPNNILETGIE
-873 IIALPPGKKLT
+873 IVALPPGKKLT

-899 ALLFAILRVRPVPF
+899 ALLFSILKIRPVPF
-913 CVLDE
+913 CILDE

-936 EYKDKTE
+936 SYKDKTE
-943 FIVITHKKKT
+943 FIIITHKKKT

-973 VSVKLEKI
+973 VSVKLEEI
-981 KKKKKVCLTYFF
+981 K

>member
-7 KMVGFKSFIN
+7 KMIGFKSFIN
-17 PTEIEFTNKITG
+17 PTEIEFTSKITG

-70 SKSRKPAS
+70 SKTRKGAS
-78 FASVELV
+78 FATVILT
-85 FDNKDRY
+85 FDNTDRY
-92 LNMDSDDVLI
+92 LKIDSDEVLI

-124 DITDLF
+124 DILDLF

-197 LENEER
+197 MENEER

-256 ISEILSNS
+256 ISEVLSNS

-273 IKTKINDLN
+273 IKAKINNLN
-282 NDLYLKQQEL
+282 NELYIKQQDL

-307 LKLERSKYE
+307 LKIERSKYE
-316 ADDIKLHDNILS
+316 SDDLKLHDNILS

-339 IDILN
+339 IDLLN
-344 KNLKID
+344 KNLEID
-350 EDSNN
+350 EKNN
-355 NLSKELESISLEID
+355 KELSKELEMISSNLD
-369 KLDKHKAITINNL
+369 KLDKNKAVTINEL
-382 NSKIRERETLKSKK
+382 NTKIREREILKSKK
-396 TALENEIEN
+396 NSLENEIEN
-405 NSLLPYAVRNILNNP
+405 NTLLPYGVRNVLNNP
-420 KLLGI
+420 KLIGI
-425 EGVVGKLFETEEKYV
+425 EGVVGKLFETEEKFV
-440 LPIDTALGFSASNII
+440 LPIDTALGFTASNII
-455 TETEKNAEDAVDY
+455 TNTVENAEDAVKY
-468 LKSNKL
+468 LKSNNL
-474 GRATFY
+474 GKATFY
-480 PLSVIKAKNI
+480 PLSVIKARNI
-490 DLESYNKIKFDDSF
+490 DSESYEKIKFDDNF
-504 VDIASN
+504 IDIASN
-510 LIKYDMKYK
+510 LIKYDIKYK
-519 NVMQYLLGNVI
+519 NVMQNLLGNVI
-530 VMKDLESAN
+530 VMKDLQSAN
-539 RISKVINNKYKI
+539 KISKLINNKYKI
-551 VTLDGDIVSP
+551 VTLDGDIVNP

-568 SIKNKNSIL
+568 SNKNKNSIL
-577 NSKYELEE
+577 NIKYELEDV
-585 IIQKLNKS
+585 IQKINKNQND
-593 TEELTILEDNINVID
+593 LAILEDNINVID
-608 EKYSNLD
+608 GKYSLLD
-615 KKKNDILVKINS
+615 KKKNEILIKINS
-627 NSIILKDRNNK
+627 NSILLKERNNK
-638 MEELN
+638 KEELN
-643 LRKASITSELNSNM
+643 IRKESINSELTSNL
-657 NVVNNVLTNEEEEIL
+657 NVINNVLTNEEEEVI
-672 NKYYE
+672 NKHYE

-683 NLSVEIEEIVKKL
+683 KLEVEIDELYKNIEKI
-696 DKTKDELSTYETN
+696 KDELSTYETN

-720 QDELKKNEIL
+720 QDELKKNEII

-769 RDKVNK
+769 RDKVNR

-807 REDLLKAK
+807 KEDLLHAK

-829 KEKLIETF
+829 KEKLLETF
-837 KLVQVE
+837 KMVQVE
-843 FKNTFRKLFGGGDAE
+843 FKDTFKKLFGGGDAE
-858 LKMTDPNNLLETGID
+858 LKLTDPNNLLETGID

-899 ALLFAILRVRPVPF
+899 ALLFSILKIRPVPF

-973 VSVKLEKI
+973 VSVKLEEI
-981 KKKKKVCLTYFF
+981 K

>member
-17 PTEIEFTNKITG
+17 PTEIEFTNEITG

-42 DAIRWVLG
+42 DAVRWVLG

-70 SKSRKPAS
+70 SKTRKPAS
-78 FASVELV
+78 FASVQLT
-85 FDNKDRY
+85 FDNSDKY
-92 LNMDSDDVLI
+92 LNIDTDEVLI

-178 AFRKLS
+178 ALRKLS

-197 LENEER
+197 MENEER

-215 IYIKNKEELESKE
+215 IYVKDKEELESKE
-228 VALIVSDIDEYNYT
+228 IALIVSDIDEFNIT

-256 ISEILSNS
+256 ISEVLSTS
-264 STEQAKIEE
+264 SIEQAKIEE
-273 IKTKINDLN
+273 IKTRVNDLTQ
-282 NDLYLKQQEL
+282 DLYNKQQEL
-292 VKVSTNVERLSGEKN
+292 IKVSANVERYQGEKN
-307 LKLERSKYE
+307 LVNERSKYE
-316 ADDIKLHDNILS
+316 SDNMKLHDNILS

-339 IDILN
+339 IDSLTKTLEIDDNNNKDLS
-344 KNLKID
+344 KNLD
-350 EDSNN
+350 EIVG
-355 NLSKELESISLEID
+355 ELD
-369 KLDKHKAITINNL
+369 KLDKQKASTINNL
-382 NSKIRERETLKSKK
+382 NSKIREISILKSKK
-396 TALENEIEN
+396 ESLENEIEN
-405 NSLLPYAVRNILNNP
+405 NSLLPYAVRNVINNP

-440 LPIDTALGFSASNII
+440 LPIDTALGYSSSYIV
-455 TETEKNAEDAVDY
+455 TENESNAEDAVSY
-468 LKSNKL
+468 LKENKL

-480 PLSVIKAKNI
+480 PLSVIKARNI
-490 DLESYNKIKFDDSF
+490 DLESYNKIKFDDNF
-504 VDIASN
+504 VDVASN

-519 NVMQYLLGNVI
+519 NIMQNLLGNVI
-530 VMKDLESAN
+530 VMKDLNSAN
-539 RISKVINNKYKI
+539 KISKVINNKYKI
-551 VTLDGDIVSP
+551 VTLDGDIVNP

-568 SIKNKNSIL
+568 SVKSKSSIL

-585 IIQKLNKS
+585 VIQKLSKNQND
-593 TEELTILEDNINVID
+593 LTILEDSINIID
-608 EKYSNLD
+608 EKYSSLD
-615 KKKNDILVKINS
+615 KKKNDILSNINT
-627 NSIILKDRNNK
+627 NSILLKERNNK
-638 MEELN
+638 KEELN
-643 LRKASITSELNSNM
+643 IKKASIMSELKANENTI
-657 NVVNNVLTNEEEEIL
+657 NNVLSNEEEEIL

-677 ENLKKE
+677 EKQKQDNL
-683 NLSVEIEEIVKKL
+683 NIEIEELLKTI
-696 DKTKDELSTYETN
+696 DKTKTELETYETN
-709 LKIDN
+709 LKVDN

-720 QDELKKNEIL
+720 QDELKKNEII

-756 KANYILEDDKEET
+756 KANYILEDDKERVRTE
-769 RDKVNK
+769 VNK
-775 LKREIRA
+775 LKREIRS

-807 REDLLKAK
+807 KDDLLHAK
-815 DMLLDIINQMDEVM
+815 DMLLDIIDQMDEIM
-829 KEKLIETF
+829 REKFVETF

-843 FKNTFRKLFGGGDAE
+843 FKDIFRKLFGGGDAE
-858 LKMTDPNNLLETGID
+858 LKLTDPNNILETGIE
-873 IIALPPGKKLT
+873 IVALPPGKKLT

-899 ALLFAILRVRPVPF
+899 ALLFSILKIRPVPF
-913 CVLDE
+913 CILDE

-936 EYKDKTE
+936 SYKDKTE
-943 FIVITHKKKT
+943 FIIITHKKKT

-973 VSVKLEKI
+973 VSVKLEEI
-981 KKKKKVCLTYFF
+981 K